1 MSVQVAAKAVRIN
14 LQIEQGA
21 TFHPTWTWKSGATEA
36 TAVPVDLTGCTA
48 RMQIREDEDGST
60 ILYELTTENSKIILG
75 DIAGTIEVIISD
87 EDSAAF
93 TWDNGVYDLEIEF
106 TDGTVRRWSQGSV
119 IVLPNV
125 TR

>member
-14 LQIEQGA
+14 LQVEQGA
-21 TFHPTWTWKSGATEA
+21 TFNPIWTWKSGATEA
-36 TAVPVDLTGCTA
+36 SATPVDLTGCTA
-48 RMQIREDEDGST
+48 RMQIREDEDDST
-60 ILYELTTENSKIILG
+60 VLYELTTENSKIVLG
-75 DIAGTIEVIISD
+75 DAAGTIEVIISD

-93 TWDNGVYDLEIEF
+93 TWDSGVYDLEIEF
-106 TDGTVRRWSQGSV
+106 VDGTVRRWSKGSV